1 MDVELVSEWKII
13 VEKLKNVIE
22 KMGKGNRLFMS
33 FVVSEKAI
41 HSFKNDWDLEEGQ
54 YIRIYAKYAGGGS
67 EAFSM

>member
-1 MDVELVSEWKII
+1 M
-13 VEKLKNVIE
+13 IE